1 MWFKNFKAG
10 FCVYVLVVV
19 SFTFVCIC
27 MAAASQSFPIYTI
40 AHRGGGL
47 THKCTQLNLLTGLLI
62 WIGEARQN
70 LLISFSE
77 ANHDIETV
85 VVFQSKQTI
94 EFPIFGNT
102 DNYNYKYGFKV

>member
-1 MWFKNFKAG
+1 MFWLLSPLPLFAFVWQLHLKAFLSTQLHTEEG
-10 FCVYVLVVV
+10 
-19 SFTFVCIC
+19 
-27 MAAASQSFPIYTI
+27 
-40 AHRGGGL
+40 AHS
-47 THKCTQLNLLTGLLI
+47 TQLNLLTGLLI

-77 ANHDIETV
+77 ANQYIETV

-102 DNYNYKYGFKV
+102 DNYKYGFKV

>member
-1 MWFKNFKAG
+1 MCGLKTLKPDFVFMFWLLSPLPLFAFVWQLHLKAFLSTQLHTEG
-10 FCVYVLVVV
+10 
-19 SFTFVCIC
+19 
-27 MAAASQSFPIYTI
+27 
-40 AHRGGGL
+40 AHS
-47 THKCTQLNLLTGLLI
+47 TQLNLLTGLLI

-102 DNYNYKYGFKV
+102 DDYKYGFKV